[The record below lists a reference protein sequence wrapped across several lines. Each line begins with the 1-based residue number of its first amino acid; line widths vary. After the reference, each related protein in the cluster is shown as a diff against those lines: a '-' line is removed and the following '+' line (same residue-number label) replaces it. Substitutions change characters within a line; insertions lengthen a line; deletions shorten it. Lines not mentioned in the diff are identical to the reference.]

1 MSRLTATHSSTA
13 RGWAARALV
22 IALAA
27 TTLAPGSAR
36 AARGDAVILGE
47 YNDLCLEAING
58 DCFYTEYSDPTT
70 QISAS
75 VEYPRSV
82 LLISNSYDGSTAG
95 HAAGFALTGEAE
107 GGTGVYG
114 LAHGPGAAILAENT
128 SSGAGLLASSRF
140 GDGVV
145 SSTAATNRS
154 GVYGNN
160 TGGGGWGVVGRTNAE
175 QKPAVWGD
183 NTGRGNGV
191 HGSTSGNLASGVY
204 GSNSAGGYGVAG
216 RTGASTRAGTL
227 GDNTGT
233 GPGVQGESRSGNGVF
248 GFSHGAGA
256 SGVYGENDA
265 GGYGVAGRSNAG
277 IGVLATSTSGT
288 ALAVDGVA
296 NFSRSGTIVIPAGRS
311 RIVVSGVS
319 LSAASFAIA
328 TLQQNRAG
336 IWVQSAVP
344 SAAGDTL
351 TIYLN
356 KAVTSNTRVAWFILD

>member
-1 MSRLTATHSSTA
+1 MSTLTRSRSTSARLWAT
-13 RGWAARALV
+13 RILV
-22 IALAA
+22 VALAGA
-27 TTLAPGSAR
+27 TFAPNSAVGAEGDPIYIGAYNNNQCIDPCWPGSQPFTDFA
-36 AARGDAVILGE
+36 GAV
-47 YNDLCLEAING
+47 A
-58 DCFYTEYSDPTT
+58 F
-70 QISAS
+70 
-75 VEYPRSV
+75 PRSV
-82 LLISNSYDGSTAG
+82 LVVRNVYDGTNEVSGPAG
-95 HAAGFALTGEAE
+95 HALTGEAE
-107 GGTGVYG
+107 AGSGLFG
-114 LAHGPGAAILAENT
+114 LAHGAGAAVLAENT
-128 SSGAGLLASSRF
+128 SSGAGLLATSRF